1 MIPDDVKALAAPVL
15 THRLIVTADAAMA
28 GRDTS
33 SVITDLLATVEV
45 PVAERD

>member
-1 MIPDDVKALAAPVL
+1 VL

-33 SVITDLLATVEV
+33 SVVADLSATVEV